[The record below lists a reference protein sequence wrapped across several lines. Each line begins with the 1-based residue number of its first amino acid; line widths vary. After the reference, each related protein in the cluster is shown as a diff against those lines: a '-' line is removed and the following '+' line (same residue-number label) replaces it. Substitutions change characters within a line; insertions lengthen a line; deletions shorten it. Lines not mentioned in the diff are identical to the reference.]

1 MKMLVNLNRPS
12 IFLANILFQNYL
24 KSEEKAKNACL
35 LMYFLNGCFGKTD
48 KFGGLS
54 IKNIAL

>member
-1 MKMLVNLNRPS
+1 MLVNLNRPS
-12 IFLANILFQNYL
+12 IFLANTLFQNYL
-24 KSEEKAKNACL
+24 KSEEKAKNVCL
-35 LMYFLNGCFGKTD
+35 LMHFLNGCFGKTD